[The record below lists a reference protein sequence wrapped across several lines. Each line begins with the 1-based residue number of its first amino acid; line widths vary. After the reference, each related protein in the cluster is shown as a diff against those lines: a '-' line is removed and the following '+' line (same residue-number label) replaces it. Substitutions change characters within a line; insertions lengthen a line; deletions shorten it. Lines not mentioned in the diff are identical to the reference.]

1 MQTDEH
7 LEKQMG
13 TSDPSSLTRRGTAQA
28 SLMAV
33 LLASLLMASALRASA
48 AAAVTPSK
56 GIASSSFTSTGI
68 PYCSL
73 KPESTISDKQLN
85 K

>member
-1 MQTDEH
+1 MC
-7 LEKQMG
+7 
-13 TSDPSSLTRRGTAQA
+13 TSEPSSLTRRGTAHA

-56 GIASSSFTSTGI
+56 GIASSSFTSAGM

-73 KPESTISDKQLN
+73 KVSSADCEVDIMQMQMPMEHE
-85 K
+85 